1 MTKLKTPDNVA
12 KTQEKGILFVVSGP
26 SGAGKGTICGL
37 LMQKIDNLSV
47 SISATTRA
55 PRQGE
60 VDGVS
65 YFFLE
70 RSEFERKIERDEF
83 LEWAKV
89 YNNYYGTPKDFVEGQ
104 LNAGKDV
111 ILEIDVQGA
120 SKIKRCCPDGVYI
133 FIFPP
138 SIKELKNRIIKR
150 GSETIESI
158 RERMKYASQE
168 LKLASSYD
176 YIVLNDELEKAVAQ
190 LKSIIIAERC
200 RANRN
205 LELIRKVERGKLL

>member
-1 MTKLKTPDNVA
+1 MGK
-12 KTQEKGILFVVSGP
+12 KGLLLVLSGP
-26 SGAGKGTICGL
+26 SGAGKGTVCRAL
-37 LMQKIDNLSV
+37 LKNDASLRLSV
-47 SISATTRA
+47 SATTRP
-55 PRQGE
+55 PRPGE
-60 VDGVS
+60 VDSVD
-65 YFFLE
+65 YFFLDNE
-70 RSEFERKIERDEF
+70 VFNKMIKDGDL
-83 LEWAKV
+83 LEYAEV